1 LPPGQ
6 YVLISRTYRDACNP
20 SFNEQRFYFRIGDNF
35 WDPSPTPPVTAT
47 PTVTPS
53 PTPSPTPTPPQ
64 PAVPNASFRVSLH
77 STLDPKNGDSN
88 PRNGVYTSNGNQ
100 ISWPAGEVLNFTPRV
115 QMTLSPSAPAYP
127 IYRYRAHV
135 KDWSYVSSVGQSA
148 VTMADAMGRAGCRG
162 STTQTNGAAGKVC
175 TYSYIGGAS
184 LSDTTEPTEAQMANQ
199 AHVYWAVGKPQS
211 MRSDVYVYNLGQ
223 LQQVDLRVE
232 VRIVVEVVN
241 MTTGQVV
248 ASRTDTTTGTFG
260 VALVVPRSVK

>member
-1 LPPGQ
+1 MP
-6 YVLISRTYRDACNP
+6 
-20 SFNEQRFYFRIGDNF
+20 
-35 WDPSPTPPVTAT
+35 TAT

-88 PRNGVYTSNGNQ
+88 PRNGVYTSNGSQ

-115 QMTLSPSAPAYP
+115 QMSLSPSAPSYL

-148 VTMADAMGRAGCRG
+148 VTMADAMGRTGCRG
-162 STTQTNGAAGKVC
+162 SATQANGTAGKVC
-175 TYSYIGGAS
+175 TYAYIGGAS

-211 MRSDVYVYNLGQ
+211 MRSDIYVYNLGQ